1 MHLINLPTALLL
13 LTSVLSTT
21 ALPVQ
26 NAEAELEAR
35 MPGEINRRAWDKPPV
50 DRNYR
55 HHPFKIPQ
63 PGALKPPPAVVA
75 AAPPVPGKMG
85 AIRKL
90 KKLLGR
96 EADGELEARDPMIR
110 PNKIGSKMFGGP
122 TLPKVG
128 HPGLRKGAS
137 MPPPIAR
144 PGSPPHISSKA
155 PPLAPQKNSAPGG
168 LFKREASKTGQ
179 LRIPSANRKLE
190 YLTRFMTPEPNLRN
204 AASKPAPNAR
214 PGSPP
219 HISSKAPPLAPQK
232 NSAPG
237 GLLDV
242 LKREASTTGQFKI
255 PLEKNK
261 LDYITRFMKGTP
273 GPRPQR
279 AEIPAPKPA
288 RVPRLPFPG
297 NTQSRFASEK
307 KGGVAK
313 REAEAGPTQF
323 KLPTPRHK
331 QLGKLRLPKEKEG
344 PFSHQV
350 KMPVAKPVPGVP
362 MTVPGSRSGRVKP
375 KTMGGAAKREVEAE
389 TPLPILPSKLGG
401 AGVPQ
406 TAIRSQSVQLSS
418 FTLPAFK
425 PATEPK
431 KRGILARSPIY
442 GNNWRK
448 FKEAVVRKITKPNL
462 PFAPK
467 KGAW

>member
-35 MPGEINRRAWDKPPV
+35 MPEGINRRTWNKPPV
-50 DRNYR
+50 DHNYK
-55 HHPFKIPQ
+55 HHPYKIPQ
-63 PGALKPPPAVVA
+63 PGALKPPPVVVA
-75 AAPPVPGKMG
+75 AAPPLPGKMG
-85 AIRKL
+85 AISKL

-96 EADGELEARDPMIR
+96 EADGELEARDPLVRI
-110 PNKIGSKMFGGP
+110 NSLGTKMFGGP
-122 TLPKVG
+122 TLPKAG
-128 HPGLRKGAS
+128 YPGLRNGAS
-137 MPPPIAR
+137 IPPPVAR
-144 PGSPPHISSKA
+144 PGSHPHISSKA
-155 PPLAPQKNSAPGG
+155 PPLAPQKNSAPNG
-168 LFKREASKTGQ
+168 LPKREASVGQ

-190 YLTRFMTPEPNLRN
+190 YLTRFMTPEQKLRQG
-204 AASKPAPNAR
+204 ASIHAPITR
-214 PGSPP
+214 PGSNP
-219 HISSKAPPLAPQK
+219 HISSKSPPLAPLNK
-232 NSAPG
+232 PAPD
-237 GLLDV
+237 GLLT
-242 LKREASTTGQFKI
+242 LLHKREASTTGQFKI
-255 PLEKNK
+255 PSQKNK
-261 LDYITRFMKGTP
+261 LDYISRYMKGTP

-288 RVPRLPFPG
+288 RVPRVPYPG
-297 NTQSRFASEK
+297 NSQSRFASEK
-307 KGGVAK
+307 KSGAVK
-313 REAEAGPTQF
+313 REAEAEPQF
-323 KLPTPRHK
+323 RLPTPRHK
-331 QLGKLRLPKEKEG
+331 QLGKLRLPKDKEG

-350 KMPVAKPVPGVP
+350 KPPVAKPIPGVP
-362 MTVPGSRSGRVKP
+362 LKIPGSRTGRVEP
-375 KTMGGAAKREVEAE
+375 KVMGGATKRDVEAE
-389 TPLPILPSKLGG
+389 TPLSILPSKLGG

-431 KRGILARSPIY
+431 KSGIFARSPIY

-448 FKEAVVRKITKPNL
+448 FKEALVRKITKPNL